1 MEEEKEVQVEAP
13 AEETQEVQAEVP
25 AETKTDETA
34 EVVEQP
40 PAKKKETMQEAFN
53 KAYRKQKEAE
63 RKAEYLER
71 LLLEK
76 EQAPKVIEPQV
87 PVLSG
92 RPTLDQFETTQ
103 EYEDKLFEWY
113 EQNKTAKSAAQKRE
127 QELTN
132 AYRTYEERAD
142 KARAE
147 LEDFDDVIKHTPYTE
162 TMKVALWKN
171 ENGPDLAYYIA
182 THPKDGDRIRA
193 LEPDEQLV
201 ELGRLETKLLIAKS
215 TKKATSAPPP
225 ITPVGMGGGGKD
237 KDPSEMTIEE
247 WMIWDKQKTM
257 EKLKKK
263 YG

>member
-1 MEEEKEVQVEAP
+1 MDEETEVQVEAP
-13 AEETQEVQAEVP
+13 AEEVVEQPKTEEVV
-25 AETKTDETA
+25 ETKTDE
-34 EVVEQP
+34 VVEP
-40 PAKKKETMQEAFN
+40 LKKKSAQERIDEIT
-53 KAYRKQKEAE
+53 RKRREAE
-63 RKAEYLER
+63 RDAEYWRAKALEKAEA
-71 LLLEK
+71 
-76 EQAPKVIEPQV
+76 QTVPAPVV
-87 PVLSG
+87 PSG

-113 EQNKTAKSAAQKRE
+113 DKKRELTDSGKKRE
-127 QELTN
+127 QELSN
-132 AYRTYEERAD
+132 AYRTYEDRAD

-147 LEDFDDVIKHTPYTE
+147 YEDFDDVVSATPYTE

-171 ENGPDLAYYIA
+171 EHGPELAYHIA
-182 THPKDGDRIRA
+182 THPKDGDRIRNLA
-193 LEPDEQLV
+193 PDEQLI

-225 ITPVGMGGGGKD
+225 ITPVGMGGGGKE
-237 KDPSEMTIEE
+237 KDPSEMTVEE